1 MKKLFG
7 SPSVLRSCL
16 FLLGVLQVLALLIAS
31 ERPAQAYVDP
41 GSGFVFLQV
50 AGSMVA
56 GAVYYL
62 RHSIKRIVSSI
73 GGSKKVS
80 TPVVT
85 QSEVIENRP

>member
-7 SPSVLRSCL
+7 SPSVQRSCL
-16 FLLGVLQVLALLIAS
+16 FLLGVLQVLSLLIAS

-62 RHSIKRIVSSI
+62 RHWIKRIFSSMR
-73 GGSKKVS
+73 GSQNVS
-80 TPVVT
+80 TPVVA